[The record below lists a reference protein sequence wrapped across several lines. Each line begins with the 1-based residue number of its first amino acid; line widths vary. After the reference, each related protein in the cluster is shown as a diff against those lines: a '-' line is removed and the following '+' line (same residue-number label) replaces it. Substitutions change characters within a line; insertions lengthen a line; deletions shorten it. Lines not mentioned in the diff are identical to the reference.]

1 MDYGKYIIVESNCSQ
16 AILFDNTMSHDDF
29 LDMFSKDIIKSA
41 GFFIVSGSGSEHD
54 QEDIEVTVFGKS
66 TSLGLEPNEKM
77 DSFLIKRILRKSMY

>member
-29 LDMFSKDIIKSA
+29 LAMFNKDIIKSA
-41 GFFIVSGSGSEHD
+41 GFFIVSGTGSEHD

-66 TSLGLEPNEKM
+66 ITLGLKSDEK
-77 DSFLIKRILRKSMY
+77 DAYYIKRILRKSQY